1 MNSNTYRLP
10 NEAELLAEKENIERS
25 YKQELV
31 TIEQQIQQ
39 NRAEYQ
45 FLHELLT
52 ESGGKL
58 VKAVE
63 MYLQWLGFDS
73 VVNCDEVYAG
83 QNEEDLQVTL
93 EDGLLVIEVKGVGGT
108 SKDNECSQISKIRY
122 RRTKERQK
130 VDVSALYIVNHQR
143 YQPPANRT
151 NPPFSKQQIED
162 ALSDERGLLTTYE
175 LFKLFFAINEGFITK
190 SDARKSLQA
199 WGLVTFAPSN
209 CVFLGTP
216 KENHRRGIV
225 VILEIE
231 NTTIKVG
238 DELLVSDDGRYR
250 RIKVISLQ
258 DNGVDVDSFRKGEAG
273 IKLSDKVNSRSQIWL
288 PIKPDNTNILA
299 ATDH

>member
-83 QNEEDLQVTL
+83 QNEEDLQVISQRHEQL
-93 EDGLLVIEVKGVGGT
+93 IGLILSEEEDVIA
-108 SKDNECSQISKIRY
+108 SH
-122 RRTKERQK
+122 RQHIDDM
-130 VDVSALYIVNHQR
+130 VELI
-143 YQPPANRT
+143 
-151 NPPFSKQQIED
+151 KQVQ
-162 ALSDERGLLTTYE
+162 YY
-175 LFKLFFAINEGFITK
+175 FF
-190 SDARKSLQA
+190 L
-199 WGLVTFAPSN
+199 
-209 CVFLGTP
+209 
-216 KENHRRGIV
+216 H
-225 VILEIE
+225 
-231 NTTIKVG
+231 
-238 DELLVSDDGRYR
+238 
-250 RIKVISLQ
+250 
-258 DNGVDVDSFRKGEAG
+258 
-273 IKLSDKVNSRSQIWL
+273 
-288 PIKPDNTNILA
+288 
-299 ATDH
+299 